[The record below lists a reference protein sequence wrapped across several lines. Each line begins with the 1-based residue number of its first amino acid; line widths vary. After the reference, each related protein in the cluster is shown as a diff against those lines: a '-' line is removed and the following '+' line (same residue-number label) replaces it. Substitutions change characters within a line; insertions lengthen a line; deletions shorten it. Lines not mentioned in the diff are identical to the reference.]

1 MALQELAR
9 GVEEAPSPTTRY
21 VDYNWNS
28 WLRPEML
35 QVLMLVYMAYLRT
48 GTFFTAQRWR
58 VRVFSHSKTSPK
70 APSPNCR
77 STR

>member
-1 MALQELAR
+1 MLRRLH
-9 GVEEAPSPTTRY
+9 PPTTRY

-48 GTFFTAQRWR
+48 GTFFGMPIPL
-58 VRVFSHSKTSPK
+58 VRSHC
-70 APSPNCR
+70 PSPPLYHASSEPDR
-77 STR
+77 L